1 MNALG
6 RQWRSQQ
13 LGRAGKPQAGL
24 AGLNDALAL
33 RKIGW
38 SLVQH
43 DDAGLAGQRLGRR
56 GNVLGEDQLEGTGTL
71 DGVNSL
77 DLLLLLTGNQLA
89 AQRVD

>member
-1 MNALG
+1 MPLADSGGASSLAA
-6 RQWRSQQ
+6 
-13 LGRAGKPQAGL
+13 RA
-24 AGLNDALAL
+24 NH